1 MSGVLFL
8 RTSDFFTQNVVSRL
22 LVSGHHTFSEQE
34 IRNAVLWSA
43 SLSDFSP
50 DFSDEEMSSKVA
62 AIVDGSLRLMVLE
75 PSVGCELACVCREVA
90 LMDNGEAMI
99 L

>member
-1 MSGVLFL
+1 M
-8 RTSDFFTQNVVSRL
+8 SDFSTQNVVSRL

-34 IRNAVLWSA
+34 VRNALLWSVP
-43 SLSDFSP
+43 LSDFSP
-50 DFSDEEMSSKVA
+50 NVSDEEMSSKVA

-90 LMDNGEAMI
+90 LMDNGEAMV